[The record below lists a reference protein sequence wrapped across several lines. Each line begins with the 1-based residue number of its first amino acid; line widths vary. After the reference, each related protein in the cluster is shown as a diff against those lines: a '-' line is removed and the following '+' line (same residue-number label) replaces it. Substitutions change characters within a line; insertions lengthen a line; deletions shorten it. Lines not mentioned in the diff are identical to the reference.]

1 MPGSSVLG
9 PTEKMVNQI
18 YRIPGF
24 RELRAQQGRLIYSEN
39 YRK

>member
-18 YRIPGF
+18 DMIPGF
-24 RELRAQQGRLIYSEN
+24 RELRALQGRKTYSEN